1 MNLSCYPS
9 VALLKLV
16 SILRDRTATFEK
28 IVYMFIYCSLILY
41 TLFAVCKQSLQIN
54 NTVLVSELNF

>member
-9 VALLKLV
+9 VALLKPV
-16 SILRDRTATFEK
+16 SILRDSTASFEQ